1 MKTDIHPQYYQDAK
15 VTCAC
20 GNAFT
25 VGSTVEKMEVEVC
38 SNCHPFY
45 TGDTSTKKAAGR
57 VEKFKARQEAAK
69 GTVKSKHEKK
79 AEKREKRAVSKGDAA
94 ESKPSK
100 KPEPRS
106 DMSEWEANKG

>member
-1 MKTDIHPQYYQDAK
+1 MKKDIHPQYYPNAK

-20 GNAFT
+20 GNTVA

-69 GTVKSKHEKK
+69 DTLKSKHEKK
-79 AEKREKRAVSKGDAA
+79 AEKRARRETQKG
-94 ESKPSK
+94 
-100 KPEPRS
+100 
-106 DMSEWEANKG
+106 